1 MMPTS
6 LMNEEPKIKVEITG
20 DTNADPISG
29 EPGSHPI
36 ATGFGA
42 AAIGSAGLAIGAAV
56 AGPVGVA
63 AAAIG
68 GAIIGGYTGKAAG
81 ELIDP
86 TAEDAYWREQHPAQ
100 PYAKGTA
107 FEDYQAAY
115 RTGYEAYRHHGTR
128 SFEEAEADLRAEYER
143 SGSRIA
149 WDQAI
154 PATRAAWNRVAEH
167 GSERSRD
174 ATGEPRLETAQQ
186 KADTPLNY

>member
-1 MMPTS
+1 
-6 LMNEEPKIKVEITG
+6 MNTHPDLKVEVPG
-20 DTNADPISG
+20 NTNADPISG
-29 EPGSHPI
+29 EPGSHPG
-36 ATGFGA
+36 ATGVGA

-86 TAEDAYWREQHPAQ
+86 TAEDAYWREQHPAM
-100 PYAKGTA
+100 PYAMGTRY
-107 FEDYQAAY
+107 EDYEPAY
-115 RTGYEAYRHHGTR
+115 RAGYETYRRHGART
-128 SFEEAEADLRAEYER
+128 FEEAETDLRAEYEQ
-143 SGSRIA
+143 SGGRLA